1 MIPGPVMIIETATL
15 NMVKRDMART
25 GHGGKSAVATK
36 WASLLQVSVQTLY
49 RHLEIG
55 RERKG
60 ERKIE
65 GIEERA
71 RLIAQLKCAPPD
83 HRGRITT
90 AQAVKNALANGIL
103 EQKYADVSIGTWDRV
118 IRETINLDERR
129 KVVRFQADYPNQMHH
144 VDGSTS
150 SCFYVHRQLPD
161 GEFVYR
167 LHKGLKDYKNKP
179 VPIRLRPWLYGMTDD
194 HSGVHCFRYV
204 AALGENSVDNVD
216 FLDWAWRNRTD
227 KEFFGLPEK
236 IKGDHGPMMSEE
248 AAKAWFALC
257 GVGIDPSEAL
267 NKEAHGKIERPWR
280 SLWQSFELPFFMESE
295 WKKFEIAESE
305 LNRRALLYQTEYNT
319 KPHRWERKFS
329 RLQVWERINLRGGAV
344 ALPENAL
351 AAFAKRTERTVTQEG
366 IIWLDNVPY
375 EVKGLHDAKVWVFQ
389 GIFDDRMSVV
399 DQKTGLKYEIEG
411 EYRPNSLGEF
421 KAPAE
426 TKGQK
431 LRNEALPGGIKNLLY
446 TDVEPA
452 QAAQEPRKVIKMAT
466 RVKETRQIDNP
477 LNIDSYNSIDEALH
491 EFQGLC
497 GFFLDKTSRAEVAA
511 LIRENG
517 MSRRFVADLAGE
529 IQAEQMQMQV
539 AM

>member
-1 MIPGPVMIIETATL
+1 MTIETTTL
-15 NMVKRDMART
+15 NMVKRDLARI
-25 GHGGKSAVATK
+25 GHGGKSIVAKK
-36 WASLLQVSVQTLY
+36 WAGLLKISVQTLY

-55 RERKG
+55 RQRKG
-60 ERKIE
+60 ERQIE

-103 EQKYADVSIGTWDRV
+103 GPEYADVSIGTWDRV

-150 SCFYVHRQLPD
+150 SCFYVHRQE
-161 GEFVYR
+161 GNEYIYR
-167 LHKGLKDYKNKP
+167 IHKGLKDYKNKP

-204 AALGENSVDNVD
+204 AALGENSADNVE
-216 FLDWAWRNRTD
+216 FLDWTWRNRTD
-227 KEFFGLPEK
+227 KPFFGLPGK

-248 AAKAWFALC
+248 AANAWFALC

-295 WKKFEIAESE
+295 WKKFEIAETE
-305 LNRRALLYQTEYNT
+305 LNRRALLYQAEYNA
-319 KPHRWERKFS
+319 KPHRWERKYS

-351 AAFAKRTERTVTQEG
+351 GAFAKRIERTVTQEG
-366 IIWLDNVPY
+366 IVWLDNVPY

-421 KAPAE
+421 TTPKE
-426 TKGQK
+426 TRGQK

-446 TDVEPA
+446 TEPEPA
-452 QAAQEPRKVIKMAT
+452 QAAQGPRKVIKIAT
-466 RVKETRQIDNP
+466 RVKEVRQIESP
-477 LNIDSYNSIDEALH
+477 LNLDSYHTIDEAWAA
-491 EFQGLC
+491 FCQTC
-497 GFFLDKTSRAEVAA
+497 GDYYLDEPDFRASVRA
-511 LIRENG
+511 IIQENG
-517 MSRRFVADLAGE
+517 LSRRFVAELAGE
-529 IQAEQMQMQV
+529 IQAEQMQV
-539 AM
+539 AL